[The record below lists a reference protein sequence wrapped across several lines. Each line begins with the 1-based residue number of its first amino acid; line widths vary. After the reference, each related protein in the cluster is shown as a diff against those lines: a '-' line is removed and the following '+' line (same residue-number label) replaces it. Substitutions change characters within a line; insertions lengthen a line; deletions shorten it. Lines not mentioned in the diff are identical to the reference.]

1 MEADVLI
8 IGGGAAGTVA
18 ALLLAKAGKHC
29 IILEKN
35 GQIGRKL
42 RITGKG
48 RCNLTNACDLDTL
61 MANVPRNPKFLY
73 SAFAHWMPEDVMA
86 YFEQLGVPLK
96 VERGNRVFPVSDR
109 AEDIVAALQRALKRA
124 GVPVYRETV
133 QQLLLQDGRCTG
145 VQTASGK
152 QYAANCVLLAAGGAS
167 YPATGSTGDG
177 YILAKQAGHTIV
189 PPLPALVP
197 LEVQEKWCSDLM
209 GLSLRNVSLKLYNGK
224 KCCYDALGEMLFTHF
239 GVSGPLVLTASSL
252 LPEQIPKDGS
262 CRLVLNLKPG
272 LTPEQL
278 DKRIQRDCAAHPN
291 QAMGTIFRGLLPL
304 KLVPVF
310 LEVVHIPPET
320 KANALTKE
328 QRRILVQGLQAFPLH
343 ITARRSLKEAIITR
357 GGVSVREVQAKTMA
371 SKCCEGLYFAGEVL
385 DVDAYTGGF
394 NLQIAF
400 STAACAADA
409 IGSL

>member
-73 SAFAHWMPEDVMA
+73 SAFARWMPEDVMA

-124 GVPVYRETV
+124 GIPVYRETV

-177 YILAKQAGHTIV
+177 YTLAKQAGHTIV
-189 PPLPALVP
+189 PPKPSLVP
-197 LEVQEKWCSDLM
+197 LECSNNFIPKLQ
-209 GLSLRNVSLKLYNGK
+209 GLSLKNIEITLFEDEKAIYS
-224 KCCYDALGEMLFTHF
+224 DFGEMIFTHF
-239 GVSGPLVLTASSL
+239 GVSGPVILSASSHIKNMGKKKYKL
-252 LPEQIPKDGS
+252 KID
-262 CRLVLNLKPG
+262 LKPA
-272 LTPEQL
+272 LDFNTL
-278 DKRIQRDCAAHPN
+278 DKRICRDFEEFSN
-291 QAMGTIFRGLLPL
+291 KDFVNSLSKLLPK
-304 KLVPVF
+304 KLIPVIVS
-310 LEVVHIPPET
+310 LSGISPGEKVNQIT
-320 KANALTKE
+320 RQQRLALVDLIKNFYVTISNF
-328 QRRILVQGLQAFPLH
+328 RPID
-343 ITARRSLKEAIITR
+343 EAIITC
-357 GGVSVREVQAKTMA
+357 GGVSVKEINPKTMC
-371 SKCCEGLYFAGEVL
+371 SKIIDNLYFAGEII

-400 STAACAADA
+400 STAVLCADNM
-409 IGSL
+409 

>member
-73 SAFAHWMPEDVMA
+73 SAFARWMPEDVMA
-86 YFEQLGVPLK
+86 YFEQMGVPLK

-124 GVPVYRETV
+124 GIPVYRETV

-177 YILAKQAGHTIV
+177 YTLAKQAGHTIV

-239 GVSGPLVLTASSL
+239 GVSGPVGADSKFPAAGADSERWQLSAGTEPETRLDTRTAGQTHSARLYRPPQSGNGHDF
-252 LPEQIPKDGS
+252 PRAAATETCSRFSGS
-262 CRLVLNLKPG
+262 GSHSAGNQGKCS
-272 LTPEQL
+272 
-278 DKRIQRDCAAHPN
+278 DKRTTSDFGAGLAGISAAYHCKTF
-291 QAMGTIFRGLLPL
+291 A
-304 KLVPVF
+304 
-310 LEVVHIPPET
+310 E
-320 KANALTKE
+320 
-328 QRRILVQGLQAFPLH
+328 
-343 ITARRSLKEAIITR
+343 RSD
-357 GGVSVREVQAKTMA
+357 
-371 SKCCEGLYFAGEVL
+371 Y
-385 DVDAYTGGF
+385 YTGRRFCSG
-394 NLQIAF
+394 
-400 STAACAADA
+400 STGENYG
-409 IGSL
+409 IQML

>member
-73 SAFAHWMPEDVMA
+73 SAFARWMPEDVMA

-124 GVPVYRETV
+124 GIPVYRETV
-133 QQLLLQDGRCTG
+133 QQLLLQEGRCTG

-177 YILAKQAGHTIV
+177 YTLAKQAGHTIV

-224 KCCYDALGEMLFTHF
+224 KML
-239 GVSGPLVLTASSL
+239 L
-252 LPEQIPKDGS
+252 
-262 CRLVLNLKPG
+262 
-272 LTPEQL
+272 
-278 DKRIQRDCAAHPN
+278 
-291 QAMGTIFRGLLPL
+291 
-304 KLVPVF
+304 
-310 LEVVHIPPET
+310 
-320 KANALTKE
+320 
-328 QRRILVQGLQAFPLH
+328 
-343 ITARRSLKEAIITR
+343 
-357 GGVSVREVQAKTMA
+357 
-371 SKCCEGLYFAGEVL
+371 
-385 DVDAYTGGF
+385 
-394 NLQIAF
+394 
-400 STAACAADA
+400 
-409 IGSL
+409 